1 MGVEVKRYVIS
12 GCPFAMQTC
21 CRSVVYLSEVEPVRT
36 HAEHRSARGR
46 PGRLPRRD
54 GSALGRSYPGRRVV
68 KPAPPVFLTPKGLEH
83 VGPRAFGYDL
93 DFRSV
98 FA

>member
-1 MGVEVKRYVIS
+1 MG
-12 GCPFAMQTC
+12 PQ
-21 CRSVVYLSEVEPVRT
+21 
-36 HAEHRSARGR
+36 SA
-46 PGRLPRRD
+46 
-54 GSALGRSYPGRRVV
+54 RSYPGRRVV
-68 KPAPPVFLTPKGLEH
+68 KPAPPVFLMPKGLEH

>member
-1 MGVEVKRYVIS
+1 V
-12 GCPFAMQTC
+12 
-21 CRSVVYLSEVEPVRT
+21 L
-36 HAEHRSARGR
+36 
-46 PGRLPRRD
+46 
-54 GSALGRSYPGRRVV
+54 
-68 KPAPPVFLTPKGLEH
+68 LTPKGLEH

>member
-1 MGVEVKRYVIS
+1 MLPPPAV
-12 GCPFAMQTC
+12 F
-21 CRSVVYLSEVEPVRT
+21 LSE
-36 HAEHRSARGR
+36 
-46 PGRLPRRD
+46 
-54 GSALGRSYPGRRVV
+54 
-68 KPAPPVFLTPKGLEH
+68 KGLQH